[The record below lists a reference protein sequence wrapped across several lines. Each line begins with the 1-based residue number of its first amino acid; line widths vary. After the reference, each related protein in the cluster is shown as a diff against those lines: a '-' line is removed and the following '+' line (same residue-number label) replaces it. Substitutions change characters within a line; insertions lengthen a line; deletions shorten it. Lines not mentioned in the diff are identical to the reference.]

1 MARNDTSVDYLLNE
15 IQKRLNL
22 RFKTEVGYIT
32 GLTCPVASRARHNV
46 RCISPEVILRI
57 HETSGIPVAQIRSI
71 LKAPAQYDVYPS
83 TVAP

>member
-1 MARNDTSVDYLLNE
+1 MARNDTPVDHLLADV
-15 IQKRLNL
+15 QRRLNL
-22 RFKTEVGYIT
+22 KRKTDVGYIT
-32 GLTCPVASRARHNV
+32 GLTCPVASRARHDV
-46 RCISPEVILRI
+46 RVISPEVILRI